1 VHHFLRP
8 HLEGFEMQ
16 RKCCQRQLQMAQLF
30 GTRIIHPVHGTDL
43 VRQRRVLRRNTTTR
57 TESFL

>member
-1 VHHFLRP
+1 
-8 HLEGFEMQ
+8 MQ